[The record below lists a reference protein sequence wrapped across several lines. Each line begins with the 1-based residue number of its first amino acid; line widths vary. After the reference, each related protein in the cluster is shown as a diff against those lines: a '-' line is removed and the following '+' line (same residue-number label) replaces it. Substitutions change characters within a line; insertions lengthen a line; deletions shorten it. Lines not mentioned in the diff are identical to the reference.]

1 MFEYDFINRY
11 NALFQPS
18 TVHCKNTE
26 LSLFFTKYLLQ
37 QAISRFEFSLPDK
50 PGWDE
55 AYFTYTLFCAGY
67 GVVLNTPRYG
77 TIFQYGTLG
86 GYNINYMPDFVTVT
100 NPALDQTYTR
110 TIGEDCEVIKMQPL
124 YGSIMDIIGY
134 YADMMALTSEAI
146 GVNIV
151 NSKLAYL
158 FAAGSRSAAD
168 SYKKL
173 YDRVAS
179 GEPMVVA
186 DEKLYD
192 KATGKIKM
200 DYFTQDLKANY
211 IANDLFESLKNIEN
225 KFFTDMGFNNTN
237 NQKKE
242 RMVVDEV
249 NANNEATMSK
259 CMLWLDTM
267 KKSMK
272 RANDMF
278 GLSLGVKLRNIPQPA
293 PDPEGGE
300 QKNVK

>member
-11 NALFQPS
+11 NSLFQPS
-18 TVHCKNTE
+18 TVHCKNTD
-26 LSLFFTKYLLQ
+26 LSLFFSKYLLQ
-37 QAISRFEFSLPDK
+37 QAISRYEFTLPDR

-67 GVVLNTPRYG
+67 GAVLKTPRFG
-77 TIFQYGTLG
+77 TIFQFCTLG
-86 GYNINYMPDFVTVT
+86 GYDINYMPRTATVT
-100 NPALDQTYTR
+100 NPALEETYTR
-110 TIGEDCEVIKMQPL
+110 IIGRDCEVIKMQPL
-124 YGSIMDIIGY
+124 FGSVMDIIGY

-151 NSKLAYL
+151 NSKLAYV
-158 FAAGSRSAAD
+158 FSAGSRSAAD
-168 SYKKL
+168 SYKNL

-179 GEPMVVA
+179 GDPMVVA

-225 KFFTDMGFNNTN
+225 KFFSDMGFNNTN
-237 NQKKE
+237 DQKKE
-242 RMVVDEV
+242 RMIVDEV

-259 CMLWLDTM
+259 CRLWLETM
-267 KKSMK
+267 KKSME
-272 RANDMF
+272 RANNMF
-278 GLSLGVKLRNIPQPA
+278 GLELDVKLRKIEQPL
-293 PDPEGGE
+293 PDPGGD
-300 QKNVK
+300 QLVR

>member
-18 TVHCKNTE
+18 TVHCKNTD
-26 LSLFFTKYLLQ
+26 LTLFFMKYLLQ
-37 QAISRFEFSLPDK
+37 QAMSRYEFGLPDK

-67 GVVLNTPRYG
+67 GAVLDTARFG
-77 TIFQYGTLG
+77 TIFQFCTLG
-86 GYNINYMPDFVTVT
+86 GYDINYMPKTATIT
-100 NPALDQTYTR
+100 NPALEQTYVK
-110 TIGEDCEVIKMQPL
+110 TIGKDCEIVKIQPL

-146 GVNIV
+146 GVNIL
-151 NSKLAYL
+151 NSKLAYI
-158 FAAGSRSAAD
+158 FYAGSRSAAD
-168 SYKKL
+168 SVKNL

-179 GEPMVVA
+179 GDPIVVA

-200 DYFTQDLKANY
+200 DYFTQDLRANY

-237 NQKKE
+237 NDKKE
-242 RMVVDEV
+242 RMIVDEV

-259 CMLWLDTM
+259 CMLWLETM
-267 KKSMK
+267 KKSMERVNK
-272 RANDMF
+272 MF
-278 GLSLGVKLRNIPQPA
+278 GLDLSVKLRNIPQPA
-293 PDPEGGE
+293 GGE
-300 QKNVK
+300 QNVE

>member
-11 NALFQPS
+11 NSLFQPS
-18 TVHCKNTE
+18 TVHCKNTD
-26 LSLFFTKYLLQ
+26 LSLFFSKYLLQ
-37 QAISRFEFSLPDK
+37 QAISRYEFTLPDR

-67 GVVLNTPRYG
+67 GAVLKTPRFG
-77 TIFQYGTLG
+77 TIFQFCTLG
-86 GYNINYMPDFVTVT
+86 GYDINYMPRTATIT
-100 NPALDQTYTR
+100 NPALEETYTR
-110 TIGEDCEVIKMQPL
+110 IIGRDCEVIKMQPL
-124 YGSIMDIIGY
+124 FGSVMDIIGY

-151 NSKLAYL
+151 NSKLAYV
-158 FAAGSRSAAD
+158 FSAGSRSAAD
-168 SYKKL
+168 SYKNL

-179 GEPMVVA
+179 GDPMVVA

-225 KFFTDMGFNNTN
+225 KFFSDMGFNNTN
-237 NQKKE
+237 DQKKE
-242 RMVVDEV
+242 RMIVDEV

-259 CMLWLDTM
+259 CRLWLETM
-267 KKSMK
+267 KKSME
-272 RANDMF
+272 RANNMF
-278 GLSLGVKLRNIPQPA
+278 GLELDVKLRKIEQPL
-293 PDPEGGE
+293 PDPGGD
-300 QKNVK
+300 QLVR